1 MLHSRPLEFSDEAD
15 LNDMFLAVCRTPENM
30 NTMLSVMQQT
40 VQQRIL
46 QSV

>member
-1 MLHSRPLEFSDEAD
+1 
-15 LNDMFLAVCRTPENM
+15 MFLAVCRTPENM

-40 VQQRIL
+40 VQQRIS